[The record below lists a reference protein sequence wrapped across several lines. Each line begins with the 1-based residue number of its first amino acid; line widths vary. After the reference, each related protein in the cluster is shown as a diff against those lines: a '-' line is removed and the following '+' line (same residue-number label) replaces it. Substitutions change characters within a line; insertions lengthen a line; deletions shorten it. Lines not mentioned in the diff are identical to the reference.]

1 MNGGWSRGRSRLP
14 PLNAV
19 RAFEAAGRHLSFVRA
34 AAELC
39 VTQAAVS
46 QQVKLL
52 EEVLGVQLFKRGPNG
67 LSFSD
72 RGKRFFVAINNA
84 VQIVA
89 EATEDL
95 RGEGDQQTLRISAQ
109 PNFATKWLVPR
120 LSRFRE
126 EYPQIVVSV
135 GAGGPTFDFAD
146 YDVDVA
152 IRYGTEFPGL
162 RSHQLFH
169 PDAIPVCSPE
179 MARTLRR
186 PDDLQPRMLLRAKYL
201 PDEWRAWLD
210 EAGLPS
216 LDHRLGP
223 LFDST
228 LLAVEAAK
236 TGLGVALGQQPF
248 ISDELVNGDLV
259 IPFMNCIRPDAAWH
273 LIYPVSAQAVPKI
286 IAFRNW
292 ILEEVAKTKLEI
304 WDAAHTI

>member
-1 MNGGWSRGRSRLP
+1 MNAGWSRGRSRLP

-19 RAFEAAGRHLSFVRA
+19 RAFEAAGRHLSFARA

-52 EEVLGVQLFKRGPNG
+52 EEVLGVQLFKRGSNG

-84 VQIVA
+84 VHIIA
-89 EATEDL
+89 EATEEL
-95 RGEGDQQTLRISAQ
+95 RGEGDQQMLRISAQ

-126 EYPQIVVSV
+126 EYPHIVVSV

-152 IRYGTEFPGL
+152 IRYGTEFPSL

-169 PDAIPVCSPE
+169 PEVIAVCSPE
-179 MARTLRR
+179 MARNLRR
-186 PDDLQPRMLLRAKYL
+186 PSDLQADMLLRAKYL
-201 PDEWRAWLD
+201 PEEWRTWLD
-210 EAGLPS
+210 ESGLPS

-223 LFDST
+223 VFDST

-248 ISDELVNGDLV
+248 ISDDLVNGELV
-259 IPFMNCIRPDAAWH
+259 IPFRNCIRPDAGWH
-273 LIYPVSAQAVPKI
+273 LIYPLSAQSVPKI
-286 IAFRNW
+286 IAFRRW
-292 ILEEVAKTKLEI
+292 ILEEVARTKRQI
-304 WDAAHTI
+304 CDAAGAI